1 MQEKKKESE
10 KIEEMRKLQQRM
22 IDIENE
28 KKKIEEEKWI

>member
-1 MQEKKKESE
+1 MQKKKKESE

-28 KKKIEEEKWI
+28 KKKIEEEKRI